1 MITEKSL
8 FLISRE
14 EKYQCGFLF
23 ADCDIEEIWIGVCM
37 LVIAL
42 VMLVGCLGVLVKV
55 LNSLMK
61 EKLVDL
67 IKTKLN
73 GDLPYVP
80 WLTG

>member
-1 MITEKSL
+1 M
-8 FLISRE
+8 ISRE
-14 EKYQCGFLF
+14 DKYQCGFLF